1 MHAGGFPA
9 AIAPA
14 ADSRRCHADPM
25 PHRPTAIDPDLLAF
39 LAERHLAT
47 LSTVRRDGSLHV
59 VAVGFTFD
67 PDAGLVRV
75 ITSDGSVKVRNAQR
89 PLADGGTP
97 RAAVGQVDGRRWV
110 SLEGPVRVSRDPAEI
125 GEAERRYARR
135 YRTPRVNPRR
145 VAVLITVDRV
155 LGHA

>member
-1 MHAGGFPA
+1 MSHLST
-9 AIAPA
+9 
-14 ADSRRCHADPM
+14 DLR
-25 PHRPTAIDPDLLAF
+25 PDLLGF
-39 LAERHLAT
+39 LTERHLAT

-75 ITSDGSVKVRNAQR
+75 ITSDGSAKVRNAER
-89 PLADGGTP
+89 GAAP
-97 RAAVGQVDGRRWV
+97 RAAVGQVDGRRWA

-145 VAVLITVDRV
+145 VALIITVQRV
-155 LGHA
+155 LGHAQRA